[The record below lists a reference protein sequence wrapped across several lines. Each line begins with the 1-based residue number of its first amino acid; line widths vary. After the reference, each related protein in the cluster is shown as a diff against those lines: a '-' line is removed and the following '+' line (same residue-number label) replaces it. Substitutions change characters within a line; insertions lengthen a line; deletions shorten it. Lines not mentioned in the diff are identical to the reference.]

1 MKFSSRSLLLL
12 LTLIT
17 APFALAKPNPEITQ
31 FGHAIVVTA
40 GQKTADL
47 TCIACS
53 IHVGGDVAGDVT
65 TIAGDIVVEEGA
77 SVAGDVTS
85 IGGAVRIAPGT
96 KVAGDLT
103 ALGGKISRDPSA
115 QVAGDVTA
123 LVGPVW
129 LALIFGLP
137 LFLLAGIIAL
147 VVWLLQKRRPQPQ
160 TYARA
165 A

>member
-1 MKFSSRSLLLL
+1 MKFSFRSLLLL

-31 FGHAIVVTA
+31 FGHAIVVA
-40 GQKTADL
+40 PRQKTSDL

-85 IGGAVRIAPGT
+85 IGGAVRIASGT

-147 VVWLLQKRRPQPQ
+147 VVWLLQKRRPQQQ

>member
-1 MKFSSRSLLLL
+1 MKFFSHPLLLL
-12 LTLIT
+12 LIVIATPL
-17 APFALAKPNPEITQ
+17 AFAKPNSEITQ
-31 FGHAIVVTA
+31 FGHGIVVTA

-53 IHVGGDVAGDVT
+53 IHVAGDVAGDVT

-85 IGGAVRIAPGT
+85 IGGVVRIASGT

-103 ALGGKISRDPSA
+103 ALGGKVSKDPGA
-115 QVAGDVTA
+115 EVAGDVTA

-137 LFLLAGIIAL
+137 LLLLAGIVAL
-147 VVWLLQKRRPQPQ
+147 IVWLLQKRRAEPQ